1 MLGLALAFYVA
12 WSIGSNDAANP
23 TSTAVGGGA
32 LSIKKAI
39 ALFSAFAFL
48 GSVIQGWMVI
58 KTFGGGIAEIET
70 VFDALAASMATAF
83 WIIMSSWK
91 GLPISTT
98 HSSVGAVLGVALA
111 RCLTKGYTGIN
122 YGVLVKV
129 VLSWIT
135 SPIGAAL
142 LAAGLYVVIRCIF
155 VRVSDDV
162 YREKFL
168 KALLIAGL
176 AYSAYAFG
184 ANDVGNATGVY
195 VAVVKAGGI
204 ATEFDYRT
212 AIGLSMLGAA
222 GIALGGFTLGPRVIR
237 TVAFRITRLDMM
249 MAAAAVI
256 ANASVVWVYT
266 TIPTML
272 WGYGMPISTTHASVS
287 AVLGVG
293 MAKHG
298 VKGVNWSMMLK
309 IMLSWLLTV
318 PAAAGIAI
326 VFRLIMY
333 SLTGIS

>member
-1 MLGLALAFYVA
+1 
-12 WSIGSNDAANP
+12 
-23 TSTAVGGGA
+23 
-32 LSIKKAI
+32 
-39 ALFSAFAFL
+39 
-48 GSVIQGWMVI
+48 MVI
-58 KTFGGGIAEIET
+58 KTFGGGIAEVET
-70 VFDALAASMATAF
+70 VLDALAASMATAF

-111 RCLTKGYTGIN
+111 RCLLKGYTGVN
-122 YGVLVKV
+122 YGVLILIKV
-129 VLSWIT
+129 VLSWVT

-142 LAAGLYVVIRCIF
+142 LAAGLYAVLRYLF
-155 VRVSDDV
+155 VKVSDESR
-162 YREKFL
+162 REKL
-168 KALLIAGL
+168 LRALLIAGL

-195 VAVVKAGGI
+195 AAVVKAGGI
-204 ATEFDYRT
+204 ATGFDYRT

-222 GIALGGFTLGPRVIR
+222 GIALGGFMLGPRVIR

-293 MAKHG
+293 MARHG
-298 VKGVNWSMMLK
+298 VKGVNWGVMLK
-309 IMLSWLLTV
+309 IMLSWVLTV
-318 PAAAGIAI
+318 PAAAGIAM

-333 SLTGIS
+333 SLTGISWG